1 LVALSG
7 FVVAAVGT
15 NLLQAATVR
24 LGIDTLIAN
33 ILGDVFACVLKHN
46 ITLAIRLVVLYV
58 HIA

>member
-1 LVALSG
+1 MANFQSTLSLLVALSG

-33 ILGDVFACVLKHN
+33 ILGNVFACVLKR
-46 ITLAIRLVVLYV
+46 ILR
-58 HIA
+58 